1 MPAKLSTA
9 AKGKEGKSMT
19 VKIIPVREHFE
30 VHIDGE
36 FYCSADTLSEAK
48 QDINNYIDAQREINE
63 R

>member
-1 MPAKLSTA
+1 MTA
-9 AKGKEGKSMT
+9 
-19 VKIIPVREHFE
+19 KIIPVHEHYE

-48 QDINNYIDAQREINE
+48 QDVDNYIE

>member
-1 MPAKLSTA
+1 
-9 AKGKEGKSMT
+9 MT

-48 QDINNYIDAQREINE
+48 QDIENFIDIQMEVD
-63 R
+63 